1 MVEKVFI
8 SPNRVR
14 AYGNIVNMKT
24 GDDFT
29 LVNSELTVTTDTVD
43 GAEMTV
49 FQFEVEGGIS
59 IALVSSS
66 STCNV
71 GDNVLLTATVLDD
84 NAPVEA
90 AEVTFKVGETVL
102 GTDETDANGVATYT
116 YATSSVGSL
125 SFSAS
130 YQTSTSNSVSV
141 TVNHSYSLAFS
152 QATYTASGGSATL
165 ECTLLED
172 NVAKSGASITVTG
185 TDSSTYTAT
194 TNNSGVASVTVTGI
208 NASTTFTATYQ
219 GATATCTVT
228 VQSYLFYDDATVD
241 NSSQYTSY
249 AIQGTTGK
257 VNIAW
262 NSTQQAYAIT
272 NNTTTG
278 RALLQFG
285 NTLLQNNVRIS
296 ADIKLGGSNYKQ
308 NGMLAFI
315 DKDSQSTYSVAG
327 WVQGEK
333 YYRLVE
339 FNGTSELQT
348 TSNTKWSSLS
358 TSDYNHHELVYQNG
372 VVTYTITTPSSQTKT
387 VSLTLQKSNYVGG
400 KLGLFIEVFSS
411 ATHCYIKNIKVEP
424 L

>member
-49 FQFEVEGGIS
+49 FQFGVEGGIS

-84 NAPVEA
+84 SAPVEA

-116 YATSSVGSL
+116 YAASTAGTF
-125 SFSAS
+125 SFTAS
-130 YQTSTSNSVSV
+130 YQDSTSPVVSVS
-141 TVNHSYSLAFS
+141 VNHSYSISFS
-152 QATYTASGGSATL
+152 QSSYVATGGSATL

-172 NVAKSGASITVTG
+172 NVAKTGASVTVTG

-194 TNNSGVASVTVTGI
+194 TNSNGVASVTVTGI
-208 NASTTFTATYQ
+208 SASTVFTATYQ

-228 VQSYLFYDDATVD
+228 VQTYLFYDECTSADGLSNYGEIRPISSSTTTSYLEYNSSNNAYYVHANGDWGIIPITALNGLDNYKITAEFKTKASGNTYQGGIGFIAETGTSNVVFRKYGTACNSVVNDSSQKNIGTIRSANSYWHKFEITKQGKNFSVTVTDVD
-241 NSSQYTSY
+241 NDT
-249 AIQGTTGK
+249 IIGTLSRT
-257 VNIAW
+257 
-262 NSTQQAYAIT
+262 
-272 NNTTTG
+272 
-278 RALLQFG
+278 
-285 NTLLQNNVRIS
+285 IS
-296 ADIKLGGSNYKQ
+296 FD
-308 NGMLAFI
+308 
-315 DKDSQSTYSVAG
+315 TYYVGFMTVAG
-327 WVQGEK
+327 TNYGSYVRNIVAE
-333 YYRLVE
+333 
-339 FNGTSELQT
+339 
-348 TSNTKWSSLS
+348 SL
-358 TSDYNHHELVYQNG
+358 
-372 VVTYTITTPSSQTKT
+372 
-387 VSLTLQKSNYVGG
+387 
-400 KLGLFIEVFSS
+400 
-411 ATHCYIKNIKVEP
+411 
-424 L
+424 